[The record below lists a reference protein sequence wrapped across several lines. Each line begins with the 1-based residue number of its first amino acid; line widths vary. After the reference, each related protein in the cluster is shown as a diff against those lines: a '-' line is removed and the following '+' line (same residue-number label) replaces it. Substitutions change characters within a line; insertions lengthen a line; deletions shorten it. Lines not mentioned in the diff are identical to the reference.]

1 MLGATAERLFS
12 RAPFERTTTLP
23 PKAFSPSSY
32 RLHDDARDIAC
43 AGPREEREDTAAFF
57 SIEGNSY
64 LPSRHGQGPW
74 GDTISGPVIGG
85 LLARA
90 IESEVGNLE
99 LHPARLTVD
108 LPQPTLLEPVVVQTS
123 VVREGRRIKLVEA
136 VALQRGQVTAR
147 ASAVLVRRGEQPDG
161 QVWST
166 PIVMPAVPDCPD
178 RVSPDLQML
187 LQGHGVD
194 RKPGVLWVEWEK
206 ECSQKFI
213 WVRQIRPLV
222 EGEAL
227 SAFTSA
233 AMAGDVTSALTHWG
247 TAGLHFL
254 NVDYTVTL
262 SRLPEGPDVGLASIG
277 HYSAAGVAS
286 GTATLFDHRGP
297 IGTGVAVAL
306 ARTSETFKIANP
318 DMTRC

>member
-1 MLGATAERLFS
+1 
-12 RAPFERTTTLP
+12 LP
-23 PKAFSPSSY
+23 PKAFSPPSQ
-32 RLHDDARDIAC
+32 RLHDETLDIGGVA
-43 AGPREEREDTAAFF
+43 PSEEREDTAAFF

-64 LPSRHGQGPW
+64 LPSPHARGPW
-74 GDTISGPVIGG
+74 APTVSGPIIGG
-85 LLARA
+85 LLGRTLERDA
-90 IESEVGNLE
+90 GNPE

-108 LPQPTLLEPVVVQTS
+108 LPQPTLLKPVVVQTS

-147 ASAVLVRRGEQPDG
+147 ASAVFVRRGEQPDG

-166 PIVMPAVPDCPD
+166 PVAMPAAPD
-178 RVSPDLQML
+178 RPDEVSPDLQML
-187 LQGHGVD
+187 LQGYGVD
-194 RKPGVLWVEWEK
+194 RKPGIPWVEWEK
-206 ECSQKFI
+206 ECAQKFI

-233 AMAGDVTSALTHWG
+233 AMAADVTSALTHWG

-254 NVDYTVTL
+254 NVDYTMTL
-262 SRLPEGPDVGLASIG
+262 SRLPEGPDVGLASME

-306 ARTSETFKIANP
+306 ARTSETFKVTNLHL
-318 DMTRC
+318 TRC